1 MATAWSSFMKGEEVV
16 SFSTEFTSGSSSDIL
31 LTYTMPRAEYMYG
44 CTATTVGMLL
54 GYYDLYGYCVNGTNY
69 SFSNLISG
77 NISVNSRGSD
87 GGSIY
92 DMNDPSALAGF
103 IASEDYLERFY
114 RMTPDQ
120 ELEYSFIYGDPA
132 NGLNV
137 SVYNCLADWL
147 GTGQYWRGNGDLS
160 TRFYYAS
167 LEWLYSTSQTYTVHN
182 GSKSF
187 DIPVKYV
194 DFKYGLSKYVESTG
208 YKLNAEETRTYS
220 ISNFSFEKFMAE
232 IDAGRPVLVSL
243 SSNAGGHSVIAYG
256 YNASTKEII
265 FDDTYRHDCRMSW
278 SGTYEYSSNTY
289 SIRGA
294 TTVVFEISGE
304 GTYIPG
310 EWSDNY
316 DAVMTYAKANN
327 VPVLLYYG
335 NSDFCRY
342 CKSLEEQVF
351 MTGEFSTYVNSGS
364 VALLKNVDVPG
375 ISHGSIPTCIL
386 LDSNGKVLDSR
397 VGYASGHQAAWL
409 SWFTKYVSLA
419 EPDTEAPVLSGLPS
433 AVVDNYS
440 VTISWNAAQDNI
452 GVSGYKLILDEDK
465 VIDVG
470 NHLSY
475 IIDNE
480 SIGDH
485 TCKLAAYDAA
495 GNLSDYSGIRAYT
508 VYDVTAPTLPWNLS
522 MSLNG
527 HAAKFEWSGSSDNVG
542 VAGYEF
548 RYGTSSALSGNG
560 IKVTSCD
567 YLLSEIAPGTYYW
580 QVRAYDAAGNY
591 SMWSST
597 AEFTIAEPD
606 TEAPVLSGL
615 PSAVVD
621 NYSVTISW
629 NAAQDNIGVS
639 GYKLILDED
648 KVIDVGNHL
657 SYIIDNESIGDHTCK
672 LAAYD
677 AAGNLSDYSGIR
689 AYTVYDVTAPT
700 LPWNLSMSL
709 NGHAAKFEWSGSS
722 DNVGVAGYEFR
733 YGTSSALSGNGI
745 KVTSCDYLLS
755 EIAPGTYYWQV
766 RAYDVA
772 GNYSMWSSTAEFTIA
787 EQTRLIECDFDA
799 NGLSD
804 VVMFHDVGFCGAW
817 QVQQNQ
823 KVEWNS
829 LSTLNSS
836 WKILGTGHTDHN
848 NCSDVYLYDGW
859 NVGAW
864 NIEEGKVTSWKTIGN
879 FDDKTQVLGI
889 GDFNGD
895 GVSDLLQRNVNGAV
909 GCYMTDGK
917 GWNYFQSLG
926 NEWKIAA
933 VGDLNGDGLS
943 DIVLHHTTG
952 GFAGSWLTQE
962 NGSVEWANLDTLN
975 SGFEIVGCGDFNGD
989 GIDDVLLK
997 NGNYYGAWLVK
1008 GGSASDWMG
1017 LGFMTAGNVVEQIGD
1032 FSGDGVDDLR
1042 IRTDSG
1048 SLGALLVQGEDNLKW
1063 SYYGSVGKE
1072 WGTALS
1078 ALK

>member
-452 GVSGYKLILDEDK
+452 GVSGYKLMFDEDK

-580 QVRAYDAAGNY
+580 QVRAYDA
-591 SMWSST
+591 
-597 AEFTIAEPD
+597 
-606 TEAPVLSGL
+606 
-615 PSAVVD
+615 
-621 NYSVTISW
+621 
-629 NAAQDNIGVS
+629 
-639 GYKLILDED
+639 
-648 KVIDVGNHL
+648 
-657 SYIIDNESIGDHTCK
+657 
-672 LAAYD
+672 
-677 AAGNLSDYSGIR
+677 
-689 AYTVYDVTAPT
+689 
-700 LPWNLSMSL
+700 
-709 NGHAAKFEWSGSS
+709 
-722 DNVGVAGYEFR
+722 
-733 YGTSSALSGNGI
+733 
-745 KVTSCDYLLS
+745 
-755 EIAPGTYYWQV
+755 
-766 RAYDVA
+766 A

-1008 GGSASDWMG
+1008 EGSASDWMG